1 MAVRIV
7 DTMQASTLHILVCVS
22 SFIVLSSAIAPR
34 GDTGD
39 IRESSEI
46 VIRTHKHRLTNKRE
60 LLVWSNH
67 WRRAPLVR
75 Y

>member
-1 MAVRIV
+1 MAVRIA
-7 DTMQASTLHILVCVS
+7 DAMHS
-22 SFIVLSSAIAPR
+22 LSSKI
-34 GDTGD
+34 
-39 IRESSEI
+39 I
-46 VIRTHKHRLTNKRE
+46 VRTHKHRLTNKRE